1 MSSGVIVEAQVALV
15 VRNPPASAGD
25 TRDLGLIPG
34 LGRSP
39 GVGNG
44 NPFQYAC
51 LENSMDRG
59 AWRTTVHGAA
69 ESQTRLSTAVA
80 PDSSS
85 SNHRSSRLGHIVP
98 QQRRPW
104 QVHGPGHYQEVTES
118 SHPGS
123 LLNLREKKIG
133 LPHAQKRNLCLLKLQ
148 WLLLFMEEN
157 AAPSTLCLPAGCGQD
172 TSH

>member
-1 MSSGVIVEAQVALV
+1 MKKSLYSSCHSAWLIAMSSGVIVEAQVALV

-39 GVGNG
+39 GVVNG

-85 SNHRSSRLGHIVP
+85 SNHRSSR
-98 QQRRPW
+98 
-104 QVHGPGHYQEVTES
+104 
-118 SHPGS
+118 
-123 LLNLREKKIG
+123 
-133 LPHAQKRNLCLLKLQ
+133 
-148 WLLLFMEEN
+148 
-157 AAPSTLCLPAGCGQD
+157 
-172 TSH
+172 